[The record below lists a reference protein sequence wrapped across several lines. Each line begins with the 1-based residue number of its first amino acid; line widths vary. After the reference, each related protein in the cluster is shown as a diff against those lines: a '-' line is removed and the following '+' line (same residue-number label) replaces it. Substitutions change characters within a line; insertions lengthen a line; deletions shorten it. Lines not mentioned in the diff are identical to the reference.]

1 MAMDLKSILETMKK
15 TYSFRVKIAADI
27 TDENLKNVDT
37 ILNVKGMTKRTKPEA
52 LPLASTPYD
61 FPRLQ
66 GFFGTIYKF
75 EMDFEYPITPSQIVN
90 ELSTQLGLDRAY
102 IVVRNIDAP
111 VEQYESTYLE
121 YKDVDYISQL
131 VQDEIDNKINPN
143 DYYGDEYN
151 KDLVKALQ
159 SKEAKKH
166 QQGFTELDKKKYKG
180 AE

>member
-27 TDENLKNVDT
+27 SEESLKSVDT
-37 ILNVKGMTKRTKPEA
+37 ILTVKGMSKRTKPEA

-121 YKDVDYISQL
+121 YKDEDYISQL
-131 VQDEIDNKINPN
+131 VQDKIDNKINAE
-143 DYYGDEYN
+143 DYYGDKYN
-151 KDLVKALQ
+151 EELVKALQ
-159 SKEAKKH
+159 TKEAKKH
-166 QQGFTELDKKKYKG
+166 QQGFKELDKKKYKG

>member
-111 VEQYESTYLE
+111 VEQY
-121 YKDVDYISQL
+121 DYISQL

>member
-66 GFFGTIYKF
+66 GFLEQFINLKW
-75 EMDFEYPITPSQIVN
+75 ILNI
-90 ELSTQLGLDRAY
+90 QLLHLKLLMNY
-102 IVVRNIDAP
+102 QHN
-111 VEQYESTYLE
+111 
-121 YKDVDYISQL
+121 
-131 VQDEIDNKINPN
+131 
-143 DYYGDEYN
+143 
-151 KDLVKALQ
+151 
-159 SKEAKKH
+159 
-166 QQGFTELDKKKYKG
+166 
-180 AE
+180 

>member
-1 MAMDLKSILETMKK
+1 
-15 TYSFRVKIAADI
+15 
-27 TDENLKNVDT
+27 
-37 ILNVKGMTKRTKPEA
+37 
-52 LPLASTPYD
+52 
-61 FPRLQ
+61 
-66 GFFGTIYKF
+66 
-75 EMDFEYPITPSQIVN
+75 MDFEYPITPSQIVN

-121 YKDVDYISQL
+121 YKDEDYISQL